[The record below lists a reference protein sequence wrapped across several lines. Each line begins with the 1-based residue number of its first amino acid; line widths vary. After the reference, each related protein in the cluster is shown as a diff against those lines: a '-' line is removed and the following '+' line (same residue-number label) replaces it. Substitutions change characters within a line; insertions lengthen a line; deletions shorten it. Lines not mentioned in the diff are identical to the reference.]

1 MDLILFGGLEVILHK
16 AWWTSLK
23 DVCGVLKETF
33 YCVLSGAESYL
44 KLNKNQI
51 RDSVRIVDVK
61 LSKRSLLKELKYK
74 RIFKNIYSSS
84 GSL

>member
-33 YCVLSGAESYL
+33 YCVVSGAESFL

-61 LSKRSLLKELKYK
+61 LRKKVVIK
-74 RIFKNIYSSS
+74 
-84 GSL
+84 GA

>member
-1 MDLILFGGLEVILHK
+1 MSV
-16 AWWTSLK
+16 ASLK
-23 DVCGVLKETF
+23 RHFTVL
-33 YCVLSGAESYL
+33 CLVQNSYL